1 MTRPRRCIA
10 GVDEAGRGP
19 LAGPVVAAAVVL
31 GVHDLAGLGDSK
43 TKTARQRDVLYRA
56 IMRGAHAVAVG
67 CADAQEIDTLNI
79 HHASLLAMQRAI
91 AGLGVVPDEVLV
103 DGKFCPVLPCPARA
117 IVRGDA
123 SEPAISA
130 ASIIAKVHRDR
141 LMEALHHA
149 YPVYG
154 FDRHKGYP
162 TAAHLRALEAA
173 GVCVAHRRSYAP
185 VRRVLALNGLSR

>member
-1 MTRPRRCIA
+1 MTLPRLCIA

-31 GVHDLAGLGDSK
+31 GATQPSGLGDSK
-43 TKTARQRDVLYRA
+43 TKTARQRDGLYRL
-56 IMRGAHAVAVG
+56 IMQEAHAVAIG

-91 AGLGVVPDEVLV
+91 AGLGFVPDNVLV

-141 LMEALHHA
+141 IMDGLHRA
-149 YPVYG
+149 YPDYG

-162 TAAHLRALEAA
+162 TAAHLRAIDAV
-173 GVCVAHRRSYAP
+173 GVCREHRRSFAP
-185 VRRVLALNGLSR
+185 VRRVLALNGMR

>member
-1 MTRPRRCIA
+1 VTRRQPYIA

-31 GVHDLAGLGDSK
+31 GTTRVAGLGDSK
-43 TKTARQRDVLYRA
+43 TKTARQRAALYAA
-56 IMRGAHAVAVG
+56 IMQEACAVAIG
-67 CADAQEIDTLNI
+67 CADVQEIDTLNI

-91 AGLGVVPDEVLV
+91 AGLRIVPDTVLV
-103 DGKFCPVLPCPARA
+103 DGKFCPELPCPTRA

-141 LMEALHHA
+141 LMDALHCA
-149 YPVYG
+149 YPAYG

-162 TAAHLRALEAA
+162 TAAHLRVLAA
-173 GVCVAHRRSYAP
+173 VGVCNEHRRSFAP
-185 VRRVLALNGLSR
+185 VRRALTLNSLR